1 MSDEEELLIDDV
13 EHEADVELETEETE
27 DEGEIVVSIDGEE
40 ASEKEEAEPAPEWV
54 KDLRKKHRELER
66 ENRDLRA
73 KVSAANGMENA
84 PAILP
89 KKPRLD
95 DDGIDY
101 DQEKY
106 EAELDAW
113 YAKKA
118 DFDRQERE
126 NEKTEAEKQNS
137 FNAKLESY
145 NQAREKI
152 RVPDFEDAEGN
163 LINALDRTQQGIIID
178 ACENPALL
186 VYALGR
192 NQGKLNEL
200 AAIKNPVQFAYAVSK
215 LENTMKVTK
224 KTAAAEVEKMPPSFG
239 GKSVASA
246 DKNLDRLRAEAEKT
260 GDYSKV
266 MQYKKQLKAKK

>member
-1 MSDEEELLIDDV
+1 MSDEEELLTDDV
-13 EHEADVELETEETE
+13 EHEPEVELETEETE
-27 DEGEIVVSIDGEE
+27 DDGEIVVSIDGEE
-40 ASEKEEAEPAPEWV
+40 ASEQEEAEPAPEWV

-66 ENRDLRA
+66 ENRDLKA
-73 KVSAANGMENA
+73 KVSSANGMENA

-101 DQEKY
+101 DQDKY

-118 DFDRQERE
+118 DCDRQERE
-126 NEKTEAEKQNS
+126 NEKAEAEKQNS

>member
-1 MSDEEELLIDDV
+1 MSDEEKLLIDDV
-13 EHEADVELETEETE
+13 EHDPEVELETEETE

-66 ENRDLRA
+66 ENRDLKA

-101 DQEKY
+101 DQDKY

-113 YAKKA
+113 YAKKK
-118 DFDRQERE
+118 DFDDKQRE
-126 NEKTEAEKQNS
+126 NEKAEAERQNS

-192 NQGKLNEL
+192 NQGKLKEL

-239 GKSVASA
+239 GKSVSSA

>member
-1 MSDEEELLIDDV
+1 MSDEEKLLIDDV
-13 EHEADVELETEETE
+13 EHDPEVELETEETE

-66 ENRDLRA
+66 ENRDLKA

-89 KKPRLD
+89 KKPKLD

-101 DQEKY
+101 DQDKY

-113 YAKKA
+113 YAKKK
-118 DFDRQERE
+118 DFDDKQRE
-126 NEKTEAEKQNS
+126 NEKAEAERQNS

>member
-1 MSDEEELLIDDV
+1 MSDEEKLLIDDV
-13 EHEADVELETEETE
+13 EHDPEVELETEETE

-66 ENRDLRA
+66 ENRDLKA

-89 KKPRLD
+89 KKPKLD

-101 DQEKY
+101 DQDKY
-106 EAELDAW
+106 EAELDSW
-113 YAKKA
+113 YAKKK
-118 DFDRQERE
+118 DFDDKQRE
-126 NEKTEAEKQNS
+126 NEKAEAERQNS

>member
-1 MSDEEELLIDDV
+1 MRDEEALLDDEV
-13 EHEADVELETEETE
+13 EHEPEVELETEETE
-27 DEGEIVVSIDGEE
+27 DDGEIVVSIDGEE
-40 ASEKEEAEPAPEWV
+40 ASEQEEAEPAPEWV

-66 ENRDLRA
+66 ENRDLKA

-84 PAILP
+84 PVILP

-101 DQEKY
+101 DQDKY

-126 NEKTEAEKQNS
+126 NEKAEAEKQNS

-192 NQGKLNEL
+192 NQGKLKEL

-239 GKSVASA
+239 GKSVSSA

>member
-1 MSDEEELLIDDV
+1 MSDEEKQLIDDV
-13 EHEADVELETEETE
+13 EHDPEVELETEETE

-54 KDLRKKHRELER
+54 KDLRKKQRELER

-113 YAKKA
+113 YVKKA

-224 KTAAAEVEKMPPSFG
+224 KPAAAEVEKMPPSFG

-246 DKNLDRLRAEAEKT
+246 DKTLDRLRAEAEKT

>member
-1 MSDEEELLIDDV
+1 MSDEEKQLIDDV
-13 EHEADVELETEETE
+13 EHDPEVELETEETE

-54 KDLRKKHRELER
+54 KELRKKHRELER
-66 ENRDLRA
+66 ENRDLKA

-101 DQEKY
+101 DQDKY

-126 NEKTEAEKQNS
+126 NEKAEAEKQNS

>member
-1 MSDEEELLIDDV
+1 MSDEEKLLIDDV
-13 EHEADVELETEETE
+13 EHDPDVELETEETE

-66 ENRDLRA
+66 ENRDLKA

-101 DQEKY
+101 DQDKY

-113 YAKKA
+113 YAKKK
-118 DFDRQERE
+118 DFDDKQRE
-126 NEKTEAEKQNS
+126 NEKAEAEKQNS

>member
-1 MSDEEELLIDDV
+1 MRDEEALLDDEV
-13 EHEADVELETEETE
+13 EHEPEVELETEETE
-27 DEGEIVVSIDGEE
+27 DDGEIVVSIDGEE
-40 ASEKEEAEPAPEWV
+40 ASEQEEAEPAPEWV

-66 ENRDLRA
+66 ENRDLKA

-101 DQEKY
+101 DQDKY

-113 YAKKA
+113 YAKKK
-118 DFDRQERE
+118 DFDDKQRE
-126 NEKTEAEKQNS
+126 NEEAEAEKQKS

-192 NQGKLNEL
+192 NQGKLKEL

>member
-1 MSDEEELLIDDV
+1 MSDEEKQLIDDV
-13 EHEADVELETEETE
+13 EHDPEVELETEETE

-126 NEKTEAEKQNS
+126 NEKAEAEKQNS

-224 KTAAAEVEKMPPSFG
+224 KTAVAEVEKMPPSFG

>member
-1 MSDEEELLIDDV
+1 MSDEEKQLIDDV
-13 EHEADVELETEETE
+13 EHDPEVELETEETE

-126 NEKTEAEKQNS
+126 NEKAEAEKQNS

>member
-1 MSDEEELLIDDV
+1 MSDEEKLLIDDV
-13 EHEADVELETEETE
+13 EHDPEVELETEETE

-126 NEKTEAEKQNS
+126 NEKAEAEKQNS

-224 KTAAAEVEKMPPSFG
+224 KTAVAEVEKMPPSFG

>member
-1 MSDEEELLIDDV
+1 MRDEEALLDDDV
-13 EHEADVELETEETE
+13 EHEPEVELETEETE

-40 ASEKEEAEPAPEWV
+40 ASEQEEAEPAPEWV

-101 DQEKY
+101 DQDKY

-113 YAKKA
+113 YAKKK
-118 DFDRQERE
+118 DFDDKQRE
-126 NEKTEAEKQNS
+126 NEKAEAEKQES

>member
-1 MSDEEELLIDDV
+1 MSDEEKLLIDDV

-54 KDLRKKHRELER
+54 KELRKKHRELER
-66 ENRDLRA
+66 ENRDLKA

-101 DQEKY
+101 DQDKY

-113 YAKKA
+113 YAKKK
-118 DFDRQERE
+118 DFDDKQRE
-126 NEKTEAEKQNS
+126 NEKAEAEKQNS

>member
-1 MSDEEELLIDDV
+1 MSDEEKQLIDDV
-13 EHEADVELETEETE
+13 EHDPEVELETEETE

-40 ASEKEEAEPAPEWV
+40 ASEKEESEPAPEWV

-101 DQEKY
+101 DQDKY

-113 YAKKA
+113 YAKKK
-118 DFDRQERE
+118 DFDDKQRE
-126 NEKTEAEKQNS
+126 NEKAEAEKQES

>member
-1 MSDEEELLIDDV
+1 MSDEEKQLIDDV

-54 KDLRKKHRELER
+54 KELRKKHRELER
-66 ENRDLRA
+66 ENRDLKA

-101 DQEKY
+101 DQDKY

-126 NEKTEAEKQNS
+126 NEKAEAEKQNS

>member
-1 MSDEEELLIDDV
+1 MRDEEALLDDEV
-13 EHEADVELETEETE
+13 EHEPEVELETEETE
-27 DEGEIVVSIDGEE
+27 DDGEIVVSIDGEE
-40 ASEKEEAEPAPEWV
+40 ASEQEEAEPAPEWV

-66 ENRDLRA
+66 ENRDLKA

-101 DQEKY
+101 DQDKY

-113 YAKKA
+113 YAKKK
-118 DFDRQERE
+118 DFDDKQRE
-126 NEKTEAEKQNS
+126 NEEAEAEKQKS

-192 NQGKLNEL
+192 NQGKLKEL

-239 GKSVASA
+239 GKSVSSA